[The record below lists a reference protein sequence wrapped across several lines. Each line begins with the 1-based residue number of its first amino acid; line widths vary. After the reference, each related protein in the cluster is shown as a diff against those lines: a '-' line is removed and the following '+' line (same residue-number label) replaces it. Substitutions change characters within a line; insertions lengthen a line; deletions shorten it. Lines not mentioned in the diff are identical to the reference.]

1 MAEPEASSIAGGPTP
16 EPPLEPEDIA
26 QKVADETKEKTVPQK
41 AKGVITE
48 LDREVS
54 GEYEAR
60 QERDAERE
68 RDAS

>member
-16 EPPLEPEDIA
+16 EPPMEPGDLTR
-26 QKVADETKEKTVPQK
+26 KVADDNADKPLPQK
-41 AKGVITE
+41 AKGVFME

-60 QERDAERE
+60 QEREAKK
-68 RDAS
+68 